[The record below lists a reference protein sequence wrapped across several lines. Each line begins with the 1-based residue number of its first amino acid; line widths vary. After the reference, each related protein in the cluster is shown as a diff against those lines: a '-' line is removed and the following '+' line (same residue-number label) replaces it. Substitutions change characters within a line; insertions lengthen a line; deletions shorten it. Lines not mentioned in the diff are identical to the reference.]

1 MKVSLLWGKRGRQEF
16 GNCVCR
22 FLTSWYSVLWGYLR
36 KLVLRLTWGIQSLR
50 KDLSLNSNLNVS
62 GVVFRSVSLHIW
74 RLCFWSHHLGGVL
87 CTDVVRGGA
96 VLSAPEF
103 ANGRMNWSVP
113 DHTGVFRFRLLPN
126 ESRRLFSL
134 RAGEYKDGGGVS
146 WKKNLLNFKSF
157 PAPSRSPTPCPSLG
171 TSV

>member
-50 KDLSLNSNLNVS
+50 RDLSLNSDLNFS

-74 RLCFWSHHLGGVL
+74 RLCFWSHHLGVL
-87 CTDVVRGGA
+87 CTGVVPGGA

-103 ANGRMNWSVP
+103 ANGNSSWGWT
-113 DHTGVFRFRLLPN
+113 D
-126 ESRRLFSL
+126 LFQIILGFSGSDYYPMKVGDYFPL
-134 RAGEYKDGGGVS
+134 GLVSTRIWGGGHG
-146 WKKNLLNFKSF
+146 KKI
-157 PAPSRSPTPCPSLG
+157 C
-171 TSV
+171 